1 MRSALPSLI
10 VLAAALSLGAADDP
24 PPPAPAD
31 RGLIVTRTGPRSYN
45 IDAPGNLA
53 PNRPFTGRTLS
64 EIVPENNPVDLL
76 GQAMVLAKAD
86 PKAAHDLFMAAS
98 LRAAF
103 DIERVEDPTARG
115 AWNYLLSQPGP
126 KDLKLWGALTRKL
139 GQADQ
144 QAVVA
149 WAQKSG
155 PPTYHPGWMVQHGMR
170 AINGEPGKGDKGI
183 RPDFDP
189 AEAWTKVCA
198 QAAAT
203 ADDNAYW
210 AAREQQT
217 TPAALQAMLGFLEK
231 GVGKNLDA
239 RAPSTAAVAR
249 ERVRQACAKFDPK
262 SDDPAWQFVVARA
275 ESERIFEEAYAEHA
289 RRRDVGLEKSKAGK

>member
-1 MRSALPSLI
+1 MRSVLPSLI
-10 VLAAALSLGAADDP
+10 ILAAALPLGAAGDP
-24 PPPAPAD
+24 PSPAPAD
-31 RGLIVTRTGPRSYN
+31 RGLLVTRTGPRSFN

-76 GQAMVLAKAD
+76 SRALVLATED
-86 PKAAHDLFMAAS
+86 PKAAHGLFMAAS
-98 LRAAF
+98 LRAAY
-103 DIERVEDPTARG
+103 DIERVEDPTAKV
-115 AWNYLLSQPGP
+115 AWSYLLSLSGP
-126 KDLKLWGALTRKL
+126 KELKLWGALTRKF

-149 WAQKSG
+149 WARKSG

-189 AEAWTKVCA
+189 AAAWAKVCA

-203 ADDNAYW
+203 ADDTAYW

-217 TPAALQAMLGFLEK
+217 TPAALQAMLGFIEN

-262 SDDPAWQFVVARA
+262 SDDPAWQFVMVR
-275 ESERIFEEAYAEHA
+275 SDLERIFEEAYAEHA
-289 RRRDVGLEKSKAGK
+289 RRRDAEFEKQKNGK